1 MNKDYNE
8 AFTMICAASY
18 FAKEALKFKTPE
30 GVPSKISEI
39 AAELEE
45 IKQDMRLIEGRVTDG
60 L

>member
-8 AFTMICAASY
+8 AFTMICAASC
-18 FAKEALKFKTPE
+18 FAKEAVKFKTPE

-45 IKQDMRLIEGRVTDG
+45 IKHDMRLIEGRVTE
-60 L
+60 

>member
-1 MNKDYNE
+1 MNKEYTE

-45 IKQDMRLIEGRVTDG
+45 IKQDMRLIEGRVSE
-60 L
+60 